1 MTSPTPFL
9 NVERSFLGA
18 AWRERLDPASRG
30 HALALSQHH
39 GLSDLLARVL
49 AGRGVTV
56 DTCSGHLAPT
66 LRALMPD
73 PDTVVDMPAA
83 VERLAHAVSRCETV
97 AVFGDYDVD
106 GATSAALLASYLNRA
121 GLDPLVHIPDRI
133 TEGYGP
139 NATAIAKLA
148 RAGAT
153 LLVTVDCGTGSPEAL
168 TEAKRLGLDTVVID
182 HHRAAA
188 ALPPAVAVV
197 NANRQDDLSGLGHLC
212 AAGMVF
218 MVLVALQRRLKAQG
232 FWDRRALPDL
242 LADLDLVALGTV
254 ADVVPLTGLNR
265 AFVAQGLAVMRDRA
279 RPGLKALF
287 DAAGADGPPNAYHL
301 GFLIGPRINAGGRI
315 GDAALGARL
324 LMTDDPIEAGR
335 IAADLDRLN
344 RERRV
349 IEGAAVDEAEADA
362 ILAFAGDV
370 PDGRTLVC
378 AGEGWHPGVVGLVA
392 SRLRERFNRPCFA
405 LAIEGERATGSG
417 RSIPGVD
424 IGRLVLEAVASGL
437 LIKGGGHAMAAGVTL
452 ATARIAE
459 FRAYLDAAAGEAIV
473 QARHGAALHVDA
485 VLTAR
490 ALTAELVGTLDSAGP
505 YGAGNPEPVIAVA
518 THQLRAVQPVGTDHL
533 RLTVE
538 AGDGARLT
546 AIAFRAGATALGE
559 GLRAAVGRPV
569 HLAGTLTINRHG
581 GTGRAELRLLDAALA

>member
-1 MTSPTPFL
+1 MTSHPFFL
-9 NVERSFLGA
+9 NVEQSFLGA
-18 AWRERLDPASRG
+18 SWRERLDAG
-30 HALALSQHH
+30 GLGQALALSQHH

-56 DTCSGHLAPT
+56 ESCSSHMAPT

-83 VERLAHAVSRCETV
+83 VERLAAAVTRRERV

-106 GATSAALLASYLNRA
+106 GATSAALLASYLRRA
-121 GLDPLVHIPDRI
+121 GLDPMVHIPDRVS
-133 TEGYGP
+133 EGYGP
-139 NATAIAKLA
+139 NGPAIGRLA
-148 RAGAT
+148 QAGAT

-168 TEAKRLGLDTVVID
+168 TEARRLGLDTVVID
-182 HHRAAA
+182 HHRATA

-232 FWDRRALPDL
+232 FWNKRPLPDL
-242 LADLDLVALGTV
+242 LAELDLVALGTV

-279 RPGLKALF
+279 RPGLRALF
-287 DAAGADGPPNAYHL
+287 DVAGADGPPTAYHL

-324 LMTDDPIEAGR
+324 LMTDDPVEAAR

-349 IEGAAVDEAEADA
+349 VEGAAVDEAEADA
-362 ILAFAGDV
+362 ILAFAGDA
-370 PDGRTLVC
+370 PEGRTVVC
-378 AGEGWHPGVVGLVA
+378 AGESWHPGVVGLVA

-405 LAIEGERATGSG
+405 LAVDGARATGSG

-424 IGRLVLEAVASGL
+424 LGRVVHEAVASGL

-452 ATARIAE
+452 MTDRIDA
-459 FRAYLDAAAGEAIV
+459 FRAFLDSAVGDAVAQARQAAAL
-473 QARHGAALHVDA
+473 QVDA

-490 ALTAELVGTLDSAGP
+490 ALTTELVGTLDGAGP
-505 YGAGNPEPVIAVA
+505 FGAGNPEPVIALA

-538 AGDGARLT
+538 AGDGARLS
-546 AIAFRAGATALGE
+546 AIAFRSAGTALGE
-559 GLRAAVGRPV
+559 GLRAALGRPV
-569 HLAGTLTINRHG
+569 HLAGTLTVNRHG
-581 GTGRAELRLLDAALA
+581 GAGRAELRVLDAALA

>member
-1 MTSPTPFL
+1 MSSCSSFL

-18 AWRERLDPASRG
+18 TWRERLDSVGRG
-30 HALALSQHH
+30 HALALTQHH
-39 GLSDLLARVL
+39 GLTDLLARVL

-56 DTCSGHLAPT
+56 ESCLSHLQPT

-73 PDTVVDMPAA
+73 PHTVVDMPAA
-83 VERLAHAVSRCETV
+83 AERLSRAVTRGETV
-97 AVFGDYDVD
+97 AIFGDYDVD
-106 GATSAALLASYLNRA
+106 GATSAALLASYLDRA
-121 GLDPLVHIPDRI
+121 GLKPLVHIPDRI

-139 NATAIAKLA
+139 NTAAIQKLA

-153 LLVTVDCGTGSPEAL
+153 LLVTVDCGTGSPDAL
-168 TEAKRLGLDTVVID
+168 TEARRLGLDTVVID
-182 HHRAAA
+182 HHRAGTE
-188 ALPPAVAVV
+188 LPPALAVV

-218 MVLVALQRRLKAQG
+218 MVLVALQRRLRAEG
-232 FWDRRALPDL
+232 FWAKRPMPDL
-242 LADLDLVALGTV
+242 LAELDLVALGTV

-279 RPGLKALF
+279 RPGLRSLF
-287 DAAGADGPPNAYHL
+287 DVAGADGPPSVHHL

-324 LMTDDPIEAGR
+324 LITEDPVEANR
-335 IAADLDRLN
+335 IAAELDRLN

-362 ILAFAGDV
+362 ILAFAGAGA
-370 PDGRTLVC
+370 DGRTLIC

-392 SRLRERFNRPCFA
+392 SRLRERFNRPVFA
-405 LAIEGERATGSG
+405 LAIDGERATGSG

-424 IGRLVLEAVASGL
+424 LGRVVHEAVAAGL
-437 LIKGGGHAMAAGVTL
+437 VIKGGGHAMAAGVTL
-452 ATARIAE
+452 AADRIEE
-459 FRAYLDAAAGEAIV
+459 FRAFLDAAIGQATA
-473 QARHGAALHVDA
+473 QARSEAALHVDA

-490 ALTAELVGTLDSAGP
+490 ALTAELVGTLDGAGP
-505 YGAGNPEPVIAVA
+505 YGAGNPEPVIAIA
-518 THQLRAVQPVGTDHL
+518 THQLKAVQPVGTDHL

-538 AGDGARLT
+538 AGDGARLS
-546 AIAFRAGATALGE
+546 AIAFRSGSTALGD

-569 HLAGTLTINRHG
+569 HLAGTLTVNRHG
-581 GTGRAELRLLDAALA
+581 GAGRAELRVLDAALA